1 MKYVSQQMNFLN
13 LITQHYSVVDASEG
27 RVFIAV
33 YHSSNSTNLYVS
45 NAEGL
50 NYSFSLDDVVS
61 PADES
66 SWVGG
71 SSPDI
76 EVHVVRCL
84 CVFVCDLISGV
95 EGKWYDHQV
104 QVLTN

>member
-1 MKYVSQQMNFLN
+1 M
-13 LITQHYSVVDASEG
+13 VDASEG
-27 RVFIAV
+27 QVFIAV

-45 NAEGL
+45 DAEGL

-71 SSPDI
+71 SRPPDI

-84 CVFVCDLISGV
+84 CVCLFVILSRELRESDVTTKCRCDQLNTYNCTKQPV
-95 EGKWYDHQV
+95 A
-104 QVLTN
+104 L